1 MVPAPLRFM
10 RVLHV
15 NQIVDSYD
23 RALEHYRS
31 VFGAQLVMENPGGPV
46 QACLIVIGGVIFEL
60 FYPKPGH
67 ETGQHRLLARY
78 GSHYQGVEMQV
89 PDLDEARRLLA
100 EHGIR
105 VIQDAGAYLLTHP
118 ADGLGVCFELFDHEW
133 DTDPPPPSF
142 IEKVAPPSYWR
153 DEHPLGLSG
162 LASLAVAVA
171 DLDEAVAFYARFCG
185 AQELRRE
192 SRPVIG
198 AEVAVLD
205 PGAEPIELVA
215 PAGPGFTADYLERF
229 GPRIMATTFLA
240 PDLERVEAHLARSG
254 VKLGPGLRP
263 ESLTVA
269 ADDNYGAIYEFVP
282 PDAHPTVSYGK
293 PRRKHSRRHLP

>member
-1 MVPAPLRFM
+1 MPAPLRFQ

-23 RALEHYRS
+23 GAVEHYRS
-31 VFGAQLVMENPGGPV
+31 VFGAQLVMVNPGGPV

-89 PDLDEARRLLA
+89 ADLDEARRLLA
-100 EHGIR
+100 EHGVR

-118 ADGLGVCFELFDHEW
+118 ADGLGVCFELYDHEW
-133 DTDPPPPSF
+133 DTDPAPTSF
-142 IEKVAPPSYWR
+142 IEKVAPLEYWR
-153 DEHPLGLSG
+153 DEHPLGLAG
-162 LASLAVAVA
+162 LGGLAVAVA
-171 DLDEAVAFYARFCG
+171 DLDEAVTFYMRFCG
-185 AQELRRE
+185 ARVVRRE
-192 SRPVIG
+192 SRPAIG

-205 PGAEPIELVA
+205 PGCEPIELVA
-215 PAGPGFTADYLERF
+215 PSGSGFTADYIARY

-240 PDLERVEAHLARSG
+240 PDLDRVEAHLARSG
-254 VKLGPGLRP
+254 LRLGPGLHPTGRA
-263 ESLTVA
+263 LA
-269 ADDNYGAIYEFVP
+269 ADDNYGAIFEFVP
-282 PDAHPTVSYGK
+282 SEAHAG
-293 PRRKHSRRHLP
+293 H